1 MVGYLFLQAEDAQG
15 GAALAGAV
23 ECGGQDVDHHLL
35 GERRRVDDHRV
46 HPASFGDQRRRAS
59 LSVEAAGDIA
69 LQQGGHFGGAGE
81 HHAAHALIGC
91 QRGADGFPAARQ
103 QLDHPWRHAG
113 FQQDRHALGGDQRRL
128 LGRFRQ
134 HAVAG
139 RQRGGNLPGED
150 RQREVPRADTD
161 HRTQRT
167 VGFIIEIVAHLAGIV
182 VEEVNGFAHFGD
194 GVAEGFTRFAH
205 QDPHQG
211 RHLAFHQHR
220 GTLENGGALLRRGGE
235 PDWRVVDSAGQR
247 LLHFVIAGFADVADN
262 VLWLSRVDY
271 RLHLAFGYRLL
282 QHRQCLPFMQG
293 AVEQGRGEGGQTMLV
308 SQIQTG
314 GVAPAAAVEIARQRD
329 FRMRQA
335 GLAFLL
341 RQFFY
346 RADRVGHQLV
356 QRQGIVRD
364 TVDEG
369 GIGAVLQ
376 QTTHQIRQQRLVGAH
391 RGVDPA
397 WPVQFAVGDFA
408 HHLLVQR
415 FAHAVQALELILAR
429 VVVLA
434 RQLVDSRQGM
444 GVVGGELRVNQ
455 VRHRQQLFSAGE
467 IGDVGVNLAGV
478 DRIAFETFHLRA
490 FDFAVPVGAFHQTD
504 HQATAAAGG
513 EVNQVINDKRTALL
527 VGLNHEANPV
537 PARQLRL
544 EAQFFQQVERDLQTV
559 RFFGVDVNA
568 DVILAR
574 QQGQRFQT
582 RVELFHHPVILGAAV
597 AWVQSRQL
605 NGDARPFINAAAVRG
620 FADGVDRLLIRDHIG
635 LGVGGGQGRFA

>member
-1 MVGYLFLQAEDAQG
+1 
-15 GAALAGAV
+15 
-23 ECGGQDVDHHLL
+23 
-35 GERRRVDDHRV
+35 
-46 HPASFGDQRRRAS
+46 
-59 LSVEAAGDIA
+59 
-69 LQQGGHFGGAGE
+69 
-81 HHAAHALIGC
+81 
-91 QRGADGFPAARQ
+91 
-103 QLDHPWRHAG
+103 
-113 FQQDRHALGGDQRRL
+113 
-128 LGRFRQ
+128 
-134 HAVAG
+134 
-139 RQRGGNLPGED
+139 
-150 RQREVPRADTD
+150 
-161 HRTQRT
+161 
-167 VGFIIEIVAHLAGIV
+167 
-182 VEEVNGFAHFGD
+182 
-194 GVAEGFTRFAH
+194 
-205 QDPHQG
+205 
-211 RHLAFHQHR
+211 
-220 GTLENGGALLRRGGE
+220 
-235 PDWRVVDSAGQR
+235 
-247 LLHFVIAGFADVADN
+247 
-262 VLWLSRVDY
+262 
-271 RLHLAFGYRLL
+271 
-282 QHRQCLPFMQG
+282 
-293 AVEQGRGEGGQTMLV
+293 MLV
-308 SQIQTG
+308 RQIETG
-314 GVAPAAAVEIARQRD
+314 GVAAAAAVEIARQRD

-364 TVDEG
+364 TVDER
-369 GIGAVLQ
+369 GIGAVFQ
-376 QTTHQIRQQRLVGAH
+376 QTAHQIRQQRFVGAH

-397 WPVQFAVGDFA
+397 RPVQFAVGDFA

-455 VRHRQQLFSAGE
+455 VRHRQQLFRAGKV
-467 IGDVGVNLAGV
+467 GDVGIDLASV
-478 DRIAFETFHLRA
+478 DRIAFEAFHLRA
-490 FDFAVPVGAFHQTD
+490 FDFAIPVGAFHQTD

-513 EVNQVINDKRTALL
+513 EVNQVINNKRTALL
-527 VGLNHEANPV
+527 VGLNNKTDAV

-559 RFFGVDVNA
+559 RLFGVDVNA